1 MKYDEVM
8 AIHNLKQKNI
18 GDVLE
23 ESDINDI
30 EILIN
35 LCNRQMN
42 EINYFYV
49 RTEKKDELI

>member
-8 AIHNLKQKNI
+8 AIHNLGQKSI

-23 ESDINDI
+23 ENDINDI

-42 EINYFYV
+42 ELIDFYNKNG
-49 RTEKKDELI
+49 E

>member
-8 AIHNLKQKNI
+8 AIHNLGQKNI

-35 LCNRQMN
+35 LCNKQTN
-42 EINYFYV
+42 ELNDFYNKNG
-49 RTEKKDELI
+49 E

>member
-42 EINYFYV
+42 ELIDFYNKNG
-49 RTEKKDELI
+49 E

>member
-1 MKYDEVM
+1 MKYDEAM
-8 AIHNLKQKNI
+8 AIHRLKKKNI

-42 EINYFYV
+42 ELIDFYNKNG
-49 RTEKKDELI
+49 E